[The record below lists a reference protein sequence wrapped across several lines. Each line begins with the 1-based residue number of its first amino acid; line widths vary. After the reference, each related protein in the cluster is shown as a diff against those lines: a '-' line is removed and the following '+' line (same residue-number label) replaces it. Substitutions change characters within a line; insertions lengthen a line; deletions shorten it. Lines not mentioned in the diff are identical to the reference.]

1 ILGTIQS
8 YIAENIYD
16 RKLDFLRKY

>member
-1 ILGTIQS
+1 LGIIQS

>member
-1 ILGTIQS
+1 LGTIQS

>member
-1 ILGTIQS
+1 TIQS

>member
-1 ILGTIQS
+1 ILGIIQS